1 MDNEEYLRYGRQMIV
16 PEVGLPGQIA
26 LKNTSVLV
34 VGAGG
39 LGCPAI
45 AYMAG
50 AGVGKLGIVDGD
62 TVEISNLHRQILH
75 KTPGTPKAESA
86 AQYVRALNPHV
97 EVETYNFRLDP
108 DNAEGIVSHYDLVLD
123 CTDAPA
129 IRYLINDA
137 CVLYNKPLVSAAA
150 LKTEGQLAV
159 YHASPDSPCYRCM
172 FPIPPPPELVGS
184 CGDAGIVGPIV
195 GLMGVYQAAEALRL
209 IVSTAA
215 ISSTNNNN
223 KDTNE
228 SNGPPRPH
236 SLSIFSLFA
245 FPQWRQMRVRGR
257 RSECKVCGDDP
268 SIKSLHDTDYIEFC
282 GTNSPPESLGQRI
295 DVTELKKS
303 LNSSLIIDV
312 RPKTQYEI
320 CALPNSINV
329 PISDVRKMKSLSDCP
344 NLKEGSDVI
353 TVCRY
358 GNDSREAANKFIT
371 WGLNASDLRGGLN
384 AWSDVDPSFP
394 RY

>member
-1 MDNEEYLRYGRQMIV
+1 MDHEEYQRYGRQMIV
-16 PEVGLPGQIA
+16 PEVGLPGQMA
-26 LKNTSVLV
+26 LKNTKVLV

-45 AYMAG
+45 AYIAG

-75 KTPGTPKAESA
+75 KTPGIPKAESA
-86 AQYVRALNPHV
+86 AQYVKGLNPNV
-97 EVETYNFRLDP
+97 EVEVYNFRLDP
-108 DNAEGIVSHYDLVLD
+108 DNAGSIVPNYDLVLD

-137 CVLYNKPLVSAAA
+137 CVIYNKPLVSAAA

-159 YHASPDSPCYRCM
+159 YHAAPDSPCYRCM

-184 CGDAGIVGPIV
+184 CGDTGIVGPVV

-209 IVSTAA
+209 IVSQ
-215 ISSTNNNN
+215 TNNT
-223 KDTNE
+223 TNTPG
-228 SNGPPRPH
+228 SRPH

-257 RSECKVCGDDP
+257 RSDCKVCGDDP
-268 SIKSLHDTDYIEFC
+268 AIKSLHDTDYIEFC
-282 GTNSPPESLGQRI
+282 GVNNPQESIGQRV
-295 DVTELKKS
+295 DVSDLKKN
-303 LNSSLIIDV
+303 LGSSLVVDV
-312 RPKTQYEI
+312 RPKTQFEI
-320 CALPNSINV
+320 CALPNSINI
-329 PISDVRKMKSLSDCP
+329 PISDVRKMKSLDDCAP
-344 NLKEGSDVI
+344 LNEDSEI
-353 TVCRY
+353 IAVCRY
-358 GNDSREAANKFIT
+358 GNDSREAANKFIS
-371 WGLNASDLRGGLN
+371 WGLKASDLKGGLN
-384 AWSDVDPSFP
+384 AWSDEDPSFP